1 MIKLFYTFCFLSRT
15 LVFFM
20 LLMTVYM
27 QTFLFIQENTS
38 DVSTKE
44 NYFLTFTGRHCKSFP
59 AYSREIKC
67 LCAWCQFRA

>member
-1 MIKLFYTFCFLSRT
+1 MIKLFYIFCFLSRT

-20 LLMTVYM
+20 LLVTVYM

-44 NYFLTFTGRHCKSFP
+44 NYFLPSTGRHCKSIP
-59 AYSREIKC
+59 AYSREM
-67 LCAWCQFRA
+67 

>member
-20 LLMTVYM
+20 LLVTVYM
-27 QTFLFIQENTS
+27 QSFLFIQENTS

-44 NYFLTFTGRHCKSFP
+44 NYFLTSTGRHCKSIP
-59 AYSREIKC
+59 AYSREM
-67 LCAWCQFRA
+67 

>member
-1 MIKLFYTFCFLSRT
+1 MIKLFYTFCFFSRT
-15 LVFFM
+15 FVFFM

-44 NYFLTFTGRHCKSFP
+44 NYFLTFTGRQ
-59 AYSREIKC
+59 
-67 LCAWCQFRA
+67 L